1 VSGRMH
7 DSSANTVW
15 PGAVLLHGIARTSRS
30 LRRMEEALRH
40 SGFAT
45 LNIDY
50 ASRKKPIEA
59 LVADIHPPIA
69 AFAAAR
75 GGQVHFVAHSMGGL
89 LARVYLAQHRPARL
103 GRVVML
109 GTPNGG
115 SEVADLLKRF
125 VLYRAFYG
133 PAGQQLATAQ
143 DLTLTSL
150 PPLDYPVGIIAGL
163 RTLDPIA
170 STFILPRPNDGR
182 VSVQSSKLERMTD
195 HITVKASH
203 TGLVRHPMAI
213 TQTIAFLH
221 AGQFKS
227 SCACAQSCR

>member
-1 VSGRMH
+1 MIHRRTRFGRELFCCTGSRGH
-7 DSSANTVW
+7 RGPCAGWKRRCGNPALPRSTSTTRAARNRSRR
-15 PGAVLLHGIARTSRS
+15 LLRTSIRRS
-30 LRRMEEALRH
+30 RPSRRHAAVR
-40 SGFAT
+40 SISSRTPWAACWRGFT
-45 LNIDY
+45 SHNIGRRG
-50 ASRKKPIEA
+50 S
-59 LVADIHPPIA
+59 A
-69 AFAAAR
+69 AWSCS
-75 GGQVHFVAHSMGGL
+75 AH
-89 LARVYLAQHRPARL
+89 
-103 GRVVML
+103 
-109 GTPNGG
+109 TNGG

-133 PAGQQLATAQ
+133 PAGQQLATVQ

-227 SCACAQSCR
+227 SCACA